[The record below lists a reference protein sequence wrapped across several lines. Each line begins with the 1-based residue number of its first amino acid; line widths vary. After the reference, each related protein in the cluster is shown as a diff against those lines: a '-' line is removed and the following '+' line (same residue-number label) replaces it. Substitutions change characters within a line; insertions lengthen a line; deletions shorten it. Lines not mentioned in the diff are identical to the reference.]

1 LRQTVEAV
9 ENEAVNPL
17 QPFFLVYLR
26 DDGTVLFNFTNS
38 KQVLE
43 IFRRMC
49 EGKAEPFEEL
59 CAIFNRETENGKEM
73 SKYSELLK
81 KAVSEIANHFTKRSI
96 GKLTLDRSAVIA
108 PKEKQIEKLSD
119 FELITWL
126 IIK

>member
-1 LRQTVEAV
+1 
-9 ENEAVNPL
+9 
-17 QPFFLVYLR
+17 
-26 DDGTVLFNFTNS
+26 
-38 KQVLE
+38 
-43 IFRRMC
+43 MC
-49 EGKAEPFEEL
+49 EGKVEPFEEL

-81 KAVSEIANHFTKRSI
+81 KAVSEIANHFKKRSL